1 MSRSRT
7 ILIALACALVAL
19 AAGLW
24 LGGHP
29 GDLPGPVRDAFV
41 SDDRALR
48 AEILDTIEDNYYRK
62 VDESKLEDAS
72 LKGIVRALDDPFSHY
87 LTPGEAKAFQASV
100 EGRFEG
106 VGMSVEEDRRGLK
119 VLNVFDGSPARRA
132 GIRKGDLITEV
143 NGRSIA
149 GMSSE
154 LATGKIK
161 GKAGTRVEL
170 PVVSPPSRD
179 ERKIAVKRQRI
190 EVPVAEG
197 RVVDR
202 GGTKLGVVRLLSFS
216 SGAHGALRQKIDR
229 VLARGAKGLVLDLRG
244 NGGGLL
250 REAVLV
256 SSTFLE
262 KGKIVSVRGRARSE
276 RTEDALGGAID
287 PKIPVVVL
295 VDRGSASASEIT
307 TGALR
312 DRHRATV
319 VGTRTFGKGLV
330 QEVEPLSN
338 GGVLDITVAK
348 YYLPGGETILPH
360 KGIKPQ
366 VAARDDPKTRR
377 DEALPVALDT
387 LLKQTR

>member
-7 ILIALACALVAL
+7 ILIALACVLVSL

-48 AEILDTIEDNYYRK
+48 AEILDTIDDNYYRK
-62 VDESKLEDAS
+62 VDESKLEEAS

-106 VGMSVEEDRRGLK
+106 VGMSVEEDRGGLK
-119 VLNVFDGSPARRA
+119 VLNVFEGSPARRA

-170 PVVSPPSRD
+170 TVLSPPSRH
-179 ERKIAVKRQRI
+179 ERKIHVKRQRI

-229 VLARGAKGLVLDLRG
+229 VLGQGAKGLVLDLRG

-256 SSTFLE
+256 SSTFIQ
-262 KGKIVSVRGRARSE
+262 KGKIVSVRGRARPE

-295 VDRGSASASEIT
+295 VDGGSASASEIT

-348 YYLPGGETILPH
+348 YYLPGGETILPR

-387 LLKQTR
+387 LLKKTR